1 MKAMIFSAGL
11 GTRFRPWTDKHPKA
25 LAIVNGQSL
34 LQRNINYLQQQGID
48 DVIVNVHHFP
58 DQIREAIDRN
68 NGWGSTVAISDE
80 SGEVLETGGGLLK
93 ARDLFTPGEDFLT
106 INVDILTN
114 LDIRAM
120 LAAHQQKEALVTLA
134 VTGRSTSR
142 CFVFDKEQRLTAWRN
157 VTSGQER
164 RSREGKDE
172 VNKAYS
178 GISIFN
184 YRFFDLVSLQGKFS
198 LVDAY
203 LELAKDNVLI
213 GFDHTGDKWVDVGR
227 PESVAVAE
235 GMFPA

>member
-235 GMFPA
+235 GMFPD